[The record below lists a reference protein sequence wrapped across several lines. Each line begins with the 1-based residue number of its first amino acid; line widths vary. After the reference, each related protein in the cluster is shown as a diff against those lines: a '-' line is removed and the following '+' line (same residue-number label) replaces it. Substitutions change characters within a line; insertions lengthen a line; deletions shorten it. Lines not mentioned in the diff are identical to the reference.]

1 RCAAGRDVA
10 GVQHGGRDGRVRGA
24 RRPGRRDRRRARVF
38 DRRVGVRRSA
48 CRFGTGD
55 PGVSQRRVRMTRTWF
70 VFAVAA
76 LVGVPSVE
84 AQQNLNTQCGQI
96 VSVVKDGQIV
106 AAAQGSDG
114 CQKAVDLYQYLNT
127 QLGTLVAGGNAT
139 LGQGGTLGGLGHF
152 SIGAR
157 VNLLNASIP
166 DVQGVAVTSGTP
178 ESSGYTTNG
187 KTVVFPEI
195 DGALGIFRG
204 FPLGIT
210 YLGGLDFL
218 VSASY
223 LPSVEQT
230 GVRVGNATGAI
241 RFGYGAR
248 LGLLQ
253 ETTLTP
259 GISVTYQERS
269 LPMTS
274 IVATASSSESF
285 SVRDLDLRTKSW
297 RVVAS
302 KNLLWFSL
310 AAGFGRDYYD
320 ANAKLTYTVDGAT
333 PQTPQSL
340 AVSPSR
346 TSVFGDVSVNVIP
359 FVRVV
364 GELG

>member
-1 RCAAGRDVA
+1 
-10 GVQHGGRDGRVRGA
+10 
-24 RRPGRRDRRRARVF
+24 
-38 DRRVGVRRSA
+38 
-48 CRFGTGD
+48 
-55 PGVSQRRVRMTRTWF
+55 MTRTWF

-76 LVGVPSVE
+76 TVFVPQ
-84 AQQNLNTQCGQI
+84 AR
-96 VSVVKDGQIV
+96 
-106 AAAQGSDG
+106 AQGAENPQCSQVMVLTGPMGGPVRTEVQGGDG

-166 DVQGVAVTSGTP
+166 DVQGVNVSTGAP
-178 ESSGYTTNG
+178 QSSGYTTTG
-187 KTVVFPEI
+187 KTVVFPEL
-195 DGALGIFRG
+195 DGAVGIFHG
-204 FPLGIT
+204 FPIGIT
-210 YLGGLDFL
+210 YIGGLDFL

-274 IVATASSSESF
+274 IVARASSTESF

-302 KNLLWFSL
+302 KSLPFVSL

-320 ANAKLTYTVDGAT
+320 ASAKLTYDVDGQAQ
-333 PQTPQSL
+333 QTPVSL

-346 TSVFGDVSVNVIP
+346 TSIFGDVSINVIP
-359 FVRVV
+359 FVKLV
-364 GELG
+364 GELGRVSGGSVRTFNTFTDDVNLSRWYGSVGARLAF

>member
-1 RCAAGRDVA
+1 M
-10 GVQHGGRDGRVRGA
+10 
-24 RRPGRRDRRRARVF
+24 
-38 DRRVGVRRSA
+38 S
-48 CRFGTGD
+48 
-55 PGVSQRRVRMTRTWF
+55 RTWF

-76 LVGVPSVE
+76 TVAVPNVR
-84 AQQNLNTQCGQI
+84 
-96 VSVVKDGQIV
+96 
-106 AAAQGSDG
+106 AQGAENPQCSQVVVLTAPQNGAVHTEVQGGDG

-166 DVQGVAVTSGTP
+166 DVQGVAVTSGAP
-178 ESSGYTTNG
+178 QASGYTTNG
-187 KTVVFPEI
+187 KTVVFPEL
-195 DGALGIFRG
+195 DGAVGIFRG

-333 PQTPQSL
+333 PQTPVSL

-346 TSVFGDVSVNVIP
+346 TSIFGDVSINVIP
-359 FVRVV
+359 FVKVV
-364 GELG
+364 GELGRVSGGSVRTFNTFADDVNQSRWYGSIGARLAF

>member
-1 RCAAGRDVA
+1 M
-10 GVQHGGRDGRVRGA
+10 QRVL
-24 RRPGRRDRRRARVF
+24 
-38 DRRVGVRRSA
+38 
-48 CRFGTGD
+48 
-55 PGVSQRRVRMTRTWF
+55 F

-76 LVGVPSVE
+76 AIAAPSVG
-84 AQQNLNTQCGQI
+84 AQGVENPQCNQ
-96 VSVVKDGQIV
+96 VIV
-106 AAAQGSDG
+106 ATGPVGGPVRSEVAGGDG

-166 DVQGVAVTSGTP
+166 DVQGVNVGPGAP
-178 ESSGYTTNG
+178 EASGYTTNN
-187 KTVVFPEI
+187 KTIVFPEI
-195 DGALGIFRG
+195 DGAVGVFRG
-204 FPLGIT
+204 FPIGLT
-210 YLGGLDFL
+210 YIGGLDAL

-230 GVRVGNATGAI
+230 GVRIGHPTGAI
-241 RFGYGAR
+241 RFGYGVR

-253 ETTLTP
+253 ETALTP

-274 IVATASSSESF
+274 IYATASSTESF
-285 SVRDLDLRTKSW
+285 SVRDLDLRTKAW

-302 KNLLWFSL
+302 KNLLWVSL

-320 ANAKLTYTVDGAT
+320 ASAKLTSTVDGQTQPT
-333 PQTPQSL
+333 PVALT
-340 AVSPSR
+340 VSPTR
-346 TSVFGDVSVNVIP
+346 TSIFGDVSLNVIP
-359 FVRVV
+359 FVKLV
-364 GELG
+364 GELGRVSGGSVRTFNTFADDVNQSRWYGSIGARLAF